1 MMDWNL
7 YLNFTV
13 AMLAIVNPLGLIP
26 LWSELTSDMDRPS
39 RRKLAD
45 WIIITSLIILLIFL
59 MFGEQILSLFSI
71 DLSVFQIAGGILL
84 LSTGLSMV
92 NGKVFRIENH
102 RQHTEDP
109 YQLVK
114 TRFRDILVPLAI
126 PMLSGPG
133 SLTTVVL
140 YGHRIE
146 GTLDYFVI
154 SGVLTAIMV
163 LLLLVF
169 YFSEKIER
177 STDPIIFNILTRL
190 FGILVVAVSIQF
202 MVEGLGGVFPNWLE
216 NIEQEDLP
224 DSISS
229 TAMRQF
235 FMSCFQF

>member
-1 MMDWNL
+1 MDLNL
-7 YLNFTV
+7 YLNFAV

-26 LWSELTSDMDRPS
+26 LWSELSGDMERSS

-45 WIIITSLIILLIFL
+45 WIIVTSLLILLIFL
-59 MFGEQILSLFSI
+59 MFGGHILTLFSI

-92 NGKVFRIENH
+92 NGKIFQIENQKQ
-102 RQHTEDP
+102 RAEDS

-140 YGHRIE
+140 YGHRIS
-146 GTLDYFVI
+146 GTVDYFVI
-154 SGVLTAIMV
+154 SAILSVIMII
-163 LLLLVF
+163 LLLVF

-177 STDPIIFNILTRL
+177 SIDPIIFNILTRL
-190 FGILVVAVSIQF
+190 FGIMVVAVSIQF

-216 NIEQEDLP
+216 NIEQEGHQGSLS
-224 DSISS
+224 SI
-229 TAMRQF
+229 AMRQF